1 MKKSLIFIIGI
12 FIFTC
17 NVVNAAPT
25 GSSGISFGECYRFA
39 DGFKTIGTN
48 EGSYYYKYCYRATCG
63 SDSKYSLDP
72 MTSIA
77 TYRCQNGNYEP
88 FSQVTSD
95 GCSKYSGTC
104 RQGSNPYCTKVE
116 FVDCNRKKDG
126 SVYQT
131 NGGSENPTTPTN
143 PNTPSTPS
151 NKTTTTRANG
161 NSNKTTTTRKRVSTT
176 GFTAPTKTT
185 TTTLPQVSSNNKIT
199 GIKINGQDVRYKED
213 KSEYSVKLP
222 YDMTD
227 IEVTVEL
234 ESKRASYQVIGNTNM
249 PNEDTVVKVIVT
261 AENGDTREV
270 NFNITRY
277 SVETSDCTLANIYI
291 EDYNLEFS
299 KNKYDYILSLP
310 KNVKSLDM
318 VVVPTQEQSATYE
331 IKGNE
336 NLKNKSVIDIVVL
349 SADGNECNYQIKI
362 KKSSNTWKYVLLIIL
377 LLGALGVA
385 IYFLYKYLKKSKG
398 KYKYE

>member
-1 MKKSLIFIIGI
+1 MKKSLILIIGI
-12 FIFTC
+12 FMFVSST
-17 NVVNAAPT
+17 VLAAPT
-25 GSSGISFGECYRFA
+25 GSSNISFGECYRFA

-63 SDSKYSLDP
+63 SDSKYTLDP

-88 FSQVTSD
+88 YSQITSD

-104 RQGSNPYCTKVE
+104 KTGSNPYCTRVE

-126 SVYQT
+126 SVYQ
-131 NGGSENPTTPTN
+131 NGGSGTTTN
-143 PNTPSTPS
+143 PS
-151 NKTTTTRANG
+151 NSKTTTTTRANG
-161 NSNKTTTTRKRVSTT
+161 SGGNKTTTTSRRVTTT
-176 GFTAPTKTT
+176 GFTAPTTT
-185 TTTLPQVSSNNKIT
+185 TTTLPQISSNNNIKS
-199 GIKINGQDVRYKED
+199 IKINGQDVRYKQD

-222 YDMTD
+222 YDMTE
-227 IEVTVEL
+227 IEFTVEL
-234 ESKRASYQVIGNTNM
+234 ESKRATYQVIGNTNM

-277 SVETSDCTLANIYI
+277 SVETSDCTLANIFI
-291 EDYNLEFS
+291 EDYSIEFS
-299 KNKYDYILSLP
+299 KNKFDYTLTLP
-310 KNVKSLDM
+310 KNVKYLDM

-331 IKGNE
+331 IRGNE

-362 KKSSNTWKYVLLIIL
+362 RKTSNTWKYVLLIIL
-377 LLGALGVA
+377 LIGALVTA
-385 IYFLYKYLKKSKG
+385 FYFLYKYLKKSKG

>member
-1 MKKSLIFIIGI
+1 MKRSLILIIGI
-12 FIFTC
+12 FMFVSST
-17 NVVNAAPT
+17 VLAAPT
-25 GSSGISFGECYRFA
+25 GSSNISFGECYRFA
-39 DGFKTIGTN
+39 DGFKTIETN

-63 SDSKYSLDP
+63 SDSKYTLDP

-88 FSQVTSD
+88 YSQITSD

-104 RQGSNPYCTKVE
+104 KTGSNPYCTRVE

-126 SVYQT
+126 SVYQ
-131 NGGSENPTTPTN
+131 NGGSGTTTKPTTPGN
-143 PNTPSTPS
+143 
-151 NKTTTTRANG
+151 NKTTTTTRANSSG
-161 NSNKTTTTRKRVSTT
+161 GNKTTTTSRRVTTT
-176 GFTAPTKTT
+176 GFTAPTHTT
-185 TTTLPQVSSNNKIT
+185 TTTLPQISSNNNIKS
-199 GIKINGQDVRYKED
+199 IKINGQDVRYKQD

-227 IEVTVEL
+227 IEFTVEL
-234 ESKRASYQVIGNTNM
+234 ESKRATYQVIGNTNM

-277 SVETSDCTLANIYI
+277 SVETSDCTLANIFI
-291 EDYNLEFS
+291 EDYSIEFS
-299 KNKYDYILSLP
+299 KNKYDYTLTLP

-331 IKGNE
+331 IRGNE

-349 SADGNECNYQIKI
+349 SADGSECNYQIKI
-362 KKSSNTWKYVLLIIL
+362 RKTSNTWKYFLLVILLI
-377 LLGALGVA
+377 GALVTA
-385 IYFLYKYLKKSKG
+385 FYFLYKYLKKSKG

>member
-12 FIFTC
+12 FMFASST
-17 NVVNAAPT
+17 VLAAPT

-72 MTSIA
+72 MTTLSS
-77 TYRCQNGNYEP
+77 YRCENGNYDP
-88 FSQVTSD
+88 YSQITSD

-104 RQGSNPYCTKVE
+104 KQGSNPYCTRVE

-126 SVYQT
+126 SAYS
-131 NGGSENPTTPTN
+131 NGGTVTPTQPSNNTTTTPSN
-143 PNTPSTPS
+143 
-151 NKTTTTRANG
+151 NKTTTTKASSGR
-161 NSNKTTTTRKRVSTT
+161 KTTTTRRAITT
-176 GFTAPTKTT
+176 GFTAPTTT
-185 TTTLPQVSSNNKIT
+185 TTTTVQISNNNNIKS
-199 GIKINGQDVRYKED
+199 IKINNQDIRYKAD
-213 KSEYSVKLP
+213 KDTYSLKLP
-222 YDMTD
+222 YDMANID
-227 IEVTVEL
+227 VTVEL
-234 ESKRASYQVIGNTNM
+234 ESKRATYEVVGNTNM

-261 AENGDTREV
+261 AENGDKREV
-270 NFNITRY
+270 TFNVTRY

-291 EDYNLEFS
+291 EDYDIEFS
-299 KNKYDYILSLP
+299 KNKYEYALTLP
-310 KNVKSLDM
+310 KNVKSLDI

-331 IKGNE
+331 IRGNE
-336 NLKNKSVIDIVVL
+336 SLKNKSVIDIIVL

-362 KKSSNTWKYVLLIIL
+362 KKTSNTWKYVLLIIL
-377 LLGALGVA
+377 LTGALGTA
-385 IYFLYKYLKKSKG
+385 IYFLYKFLKKSKG

>member
-1 MKKSLIFIIGI
+1 MKKSLILIIGI
-12 FIFTC
+12 FMFVSST
-17 NVVNAAPT
+17 VLAAPT
-25 GSSGISFGECYRFA
+25 GSSNISFGECYRFA

-63 SDSKYSLDP
+63 SDSKYTLDP

-88 FSQVTSD
+88 YSQITSD

-104 RQGSNPYCTKVE
+104 KTGSNPYCTRVE

-126 SVYQT
+126 SVYQ
-131 NGGSENPTTPTN
+131 NGGSGTTTKPTTPGN
-143 PNTPSTPS
+143 
-151 NKTTTTRANG
+151 NKTTTTRANSSG
-161 NSNKTTTTRKRVSTT
+161 GNKTTTTSRRVTTT
-176 GFTAPTKTT
+176 GFTAPTHTT
-185 TTTLPQVSSNNKIT
+185 TTTLPQISSNNNIKS
-199 GIKINGQDVRYKED
+199 IKINGQDVRYKQD

-227 IEVTVEL
+227 IEFTVEL
-234 ESKRASYQVIGNTNM
+234 ESKRATYQVIGNTNM

-277 SVETSDCTLANIYI
+277 SVETSDCTLANIFI
-291 EDYNLEFS
+291 EDYSIEFS
-299 KNKYDYILSLP
+299 KNKYDYTLTLP

-331 IKGNE
+331 IRGNE

-349 SADGNECNYQIKI
+349 SADGSEGNYQIKI
-362 KKSSNTWKYVLLIIL
+362 RKTSNTWKYFLLVILLI
-377 LLGALGVA
+377 GALVTA
-385 IYFLYKYLKKSKG
+385 FYFLYKYLKKSKG

>member
-12 FIFTC
+12 FMFVSST
-17 NVVNAAPT
+17 VFAAPT
-25 GSSGISFGECYRFA
+25 GSSNISFGECYRFA

-63 SDSKYSLDP
+63 SDSKYTLDP

-88 FSQVTSD
+88 YSQITSD

-104 RQGSNPYCTKVE
+104 KTGSNPYCTRVE

-126 SVYQT
+126 SVYQ
-131 NGGSENPTTPTN
+131 NGGSGTTTKPTTP
-143 PNTPSTPS
+143 S
-151 NKTTTTRANG
+151 NNKTTTTTRANSSG
-161 NSNKTTTTRKRVSTT
+161 GNKTTTTSRRVTTT
-176 GFTAPTKTT
+176 GFTAPTHTT
-185 TTTLPQVSSNNKIT
+185 TTTLPQISSNNNIKS
-199 GIKINGQDVRYKED
+199 IKINGQDVRYKQD

-227 IEVTVEL
+227 IEFTVEL
-234 ESKRASYQVIGNTNM
+234 ESKRATYQVIGNTNM

-277 SVETSDCTLANIYI
+277 SVETSDCTLANIFI
-291 EDYNLEFS
+291 EDYSIEFS
-299 KNKYDYILSLP
+299 KNKYDYTLTLP
-310 KNVKSLDM
+310 KNVKYLDM

-331 IKGNE
+331 IRGNE

-349 SADGNECNYQIKI
+349 SADGSECNYQIKI
-362 KKSSNTWKYVLLIIL
+362 RKTSNTWKYVLLIIL
-377 LLGALGVA
+377 LIGVLVTA
-385 IYFLYKYLKKSKG
+385 FYFLYKYLKKSKG

>member
-1 MKKSLIFIIGI
+1 MKKSLILIIGI
-12 FIFTC
+12 FMFVSST
-17 NVVNAAPT
+17 VLAAPT
-25 GSSGISFGECYRFA
+25 GSSNISFGECYRFA

-63 SDSKYSLDP
+63 SDSKYTLDP

-88 FSQVTSD
+88 YSQITSD

-104 RQGSNPYCTKVE
+104 KTGSNPYCTRVE

-126 SVYQT
+126 SVYQ
-131 NGGSENPTTPTN
+131 NGGSGTTTKPTTP
-143 PNTPSTPS
+143 S
-151 NKTTTTRANG
+151 NNKTTTTTRANSSG
-161 NSNKTTTTRKRVSTT
+161 GNKTTTTSRRVTTT
-176 GFTAPTKTT
+176 GFTAPTTT
-185 TTTLPQVSSNNKIT
+185 TTTLPQISSNNNIKS
-199 GIKINGQDVRYKED
+199 IKINGQDVRYKQD

-227 IEVTVEL
+227 IEFTVEL
-234 ESKRASYQVIGNTNM
+234 ESKRATYQVIGNTNM

-277 SVETSDCTLANIYI
+277 SVETSDCTLANIFI
-291 EDYNLEFS
+291 EDYSIEFS
-299 KNKYDYILSLP
+299 KNKYDYTLTLP
-310 KNVKSLDM
+310 KNVKYLDM

-331 IKGNE
+331 IRGNE

-362 KKSSNTWKYVLLIIL
+362 RKTSNTWKYVLLIIL
-377 LLGALGVA
+377 LVGALVTA
-385 IYFLYKYLKKSKG
+385 FYFLYKYLKKSKG

>member
-1 MKKSLIFIIGI
+1 MKKSLILIIGI
-12 FIFTC
+12 FMFVSST
-17 NVVNAAPT
+17 VLAAPT
-25 GSSGISFGECYRFA
+25 GSSNISFGECYRFA

-63 SDSKYSLDP
+63 SDSKYTLDP

-88 FSQVTSD
+88 YSQITSD

-104 RQGSNPYCTKVE
+104 KTGSNPYCTRVE

-126 SVYQT
+126 SVYQ
-131 NGGSENPTTPTN
+131 NGGSGTTTKPTTPGN
-143 PNTPSTPS
+143 
-151 NKTTTTRANG
+151 NKTTTTRANSSG
-161 NSNKTTTTRKRVSTT
+161 GNKTTTTSRRVTTT
-176 GFTAPTKTT
+176 GFTAPTHTT
-185 TTTLPQVSSNNKIT
+185 TTTLPQISSNNNIKS
-199 GIKINGQDVRYKED
+199 IKINGQDVRYKQD

-227 IEVTVEL
+227 IEFTVEL
-234 ESKRASYQVIGNTNM
+234 ESKRATYQVIGNTNM

-277 SVETSDCTLANIYI
+277 SVETSDCTLANIFI
-291 EDYNLEFS
+291 EDYSIEFS
-299 KNKYDYILSLP
+299 KNKYDYTLTLP

-331 IKGNE
+331 IRGNE

-349 SADGNECNYQIKI
+349 SADGSECNYQIKI
-362 KKSSNTWKYVLLIIL
+362 RKTSNTWKYFLLVILLI
-377 LLGALGVA
+377 GALVTA
-385 IYFLYKYLKKSKG
+385 FYFLYKYLKKSKG

>member
-1 MKKSLIFIIGI
+1 MKRSLILIIGI
-12 FIFTC
+12 FMFVSST
-17 NVVNAAPT
+17 VLAAPT
-25 GSSGISFGECYRFA
+25 GSSNISFGECYRFA

-63 SDSKYSLDP
+63 SDSKYTLDP

-88 FSQVTSD
+88 YSQITSD

-104 RQGSNPYCTKVE
+104 KTGSNPYCTRVE

-126 SVYQT
+126 SVYQ
-131 NGGSENPTTPTN
+131 NGGSGTTTKPTTPGN
-143 PNTPSTPS
+143 
-151 NKTTTTRANG
+151 NKTTTTRANSSG
-161 NSNKTTTTRKRVSTT
+161 GNKTTTTSRRVTTT
-176 GFTAPTKTT
+176 GFTAPTHTT
-185 TTTLPQVSSNNKIT
+185 TTTLPQISSNNNIKS
-199 GIKINGQDVRYKED
+199 IKINGQDVRYKQD

-227 IEVTVEL
+227 IEFTVEL
-234 ESKRASYQVIGNTNM
+234 ESKRATYQVIGNTNM

-277 SVETSDCTLANIYI
+277 SVETSDCTLANIFI
-291 EDYNLEFS
+291 EDYSIEFS
-299 KNKYDYILSLP
+299 KNKYDYTLTLP

-331 IKGNE
+331 IRGNE

-349 SADGNECNYQIKI
+349 SADGSECNYQIKI
-362 KKSSNTWKYVLLIIL
+362 RKTSNTWKYFLLVILLI
-377 LLGALGVA
+377 GALVTA
-385 IYFLYKYLKKSKG
+385 FYFLYKYLKKSKG

>member
-1 MKKSLIFIIGI
+1 MKKSLILIIGI
-12 FIFTC
+12 FMFVSST
-17 NVVNAAPT
+17 VLAAPT
-25 GSSGISFGECYRFA
+25 GSSNISFGECYRFA

-63 SDSKYSLDP
+63 SDSKYTLDP

-88 FSQVTSD
+88 YSQITSD

-104 RQGSNPYCTKVE
+104 KTGSNPYCTRVE

-126 SVYQT
+126 SVYQ
-131 NGGSENPTTPTN
+131 NGGSGITTKPTTPN
-143 PNTPSTPS
+143 N
-151 NKTTTTRANG
+151 NKTTTTTRPSSGGG
-161 NSNKTTTTRKRVSTT
+161 NRTTTTTSRRITTT
-176 GFTAPTKTT
+176 GFTAPTTT
-185 TTTLPQVSSNNKIT
+185 TTTLPQISSNNNIKS
-199 GIKINGQDVRYKED
+199 IKINGQDVRYKQD

-227 IEVTVEL
+227 IEFTVEL
-234 ESKRASYQVIGNTNM
+234 ESKRATYQVIGNTNM

-270 NFNITRY
+270 NFNVTRY
-277 SVETSDCTLANIYI
+277 SVETSDCTLANIFI
-291 EDYNLEFS
+291 EDYSIEFS
-299 KNKYDYILSLP
+299 KNKYDYTLTLP
-310 KNVKSLDM
+310 KNVKYLDM
-318 VVVPTQEQSATYE
+318 VVVPTQEQSAMYE
-331 IKGNE
+331 ILGNE

-362 KKSSNTWKYVLLIIL
+362 RKTSNTWKYVLLIIL
-377 LLGALGVA
+377 LVGSLVTAF
-385 IYFLYKYLKKSKG
+385 YFLYKYLKKSKG

>member
-12 FIFTC
+12 FMFASST
-17 NVVNAAPT
+17 VLAAPT

-72 MTSIA
+72 MTTLSS
-77 TYRCQNGNYEP
+77 YRCENGNYDP
-88 FSQVTSD
+88 YSQITSD

-104 RQGSNPYCTKVE
+104 KQGSNPYCTRVE

-126 SVYQT
+126 SAYS
-131 NGGSENPTTPTN
+131 NGGTV
-143 PNTPSTPS
+143 
-151 NKTTTTRANG
+151 TTTRRAI
-161 NSNKTTTTRKRVSTT
+161 TT
-176 GFTAPTKTT
+176 GFTAPTTT
-185 TTTLPQVSSNNKIT
+185 TTTTVQISNNNNIKS
-199 GIKINGQDVRYKED
+199 IKINNQDIRYKAD
-213 KSEYSVKLP
+213 KDTYSLKLP
-222 YDMTD
+222 YDMANID
-227 IEVTVEL
+227 VTVEL
-234 ESKRASYQVIGNTNM
+234 ESKRATYEVVGNTNM

-261 AENGDTREV
+261 AENGDKREV
-270 NFNITRY
+270 TFNVTRY

-291 EDYNLEFS
+291 EDYDIEFS
-299 KNKYDYILSLP
+299 KNKYEYALTLP
-310 KNVKSLDM
+310 KNVKSLDI

-331 IKGNE
+331 IRGNE
-336 NLKNKSVIDIVVL
+336 SLKNKSVIDIIVL

-362 KKSSNTWKYVLLIIL
+362 KKTSNTWKYVLLIIL
-377 LLGALGVA
+377 LTGALGTA
-385 IYFLYKYLKKSKG
+385 IYFLYKFLKKSKG